1 MFLHDFSLQLLSFF
15 VAIIARK
22 CDESGVGG
30 TSEEIAIILSVLDDA
45 GPCCQ
50 CYVCMR
56 IFPTHLVVFC
66 IADNKWPHETIT
78 KQDIARMLIA
88 CDVLKMRGK
97 ELIFDHIWHVA
108 INKFGKALSSKDDK

>member
-45 GPCCQ
+45 GQCCQCQ
-50 CYVCMR
+50 CYVCMT
-56 IFPTHLVVFC
+56 IFPTHFWLCFVLQIISGHVKRLLSR
-66 IADNKWPHETIT
+66 IL
-78 KQDIARMLIA
+78 RA
-88 CDVLKMRGK
+88 C
-97 ELIFDHIWHVA
+97 
-108 INKFGKALSSKDDK
+108 